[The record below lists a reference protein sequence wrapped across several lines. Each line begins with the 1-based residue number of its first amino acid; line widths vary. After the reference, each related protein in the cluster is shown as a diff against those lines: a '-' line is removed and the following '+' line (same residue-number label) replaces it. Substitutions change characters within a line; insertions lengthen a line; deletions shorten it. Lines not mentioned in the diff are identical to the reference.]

1 MNFRKADRLH
11 SSSPLPAVRVK
22 DRWPPKDRFGR
33 GFSSVY
39 HMRTARKL
47 CFTHATPCLPSSTTS
62 SCSRAAAGPVF
73 VFGAVMATG
82 HGTRFTIPQQEA
94 RVFLAGERELSI
106 EYTSFNAGHEPKKK
120 GRASK
125 RQPSSRS
132 SRAENRTSPS
142 HISPKIYHMVLRIKY
157 AHSANLATVKHPNNT
172 TRKTTCLVSSRL
184 DTRHFA

>member
-1 MNFRKADRLH
+1 MKFRKADRLH
-11 SSSPLPAVRVK
+11 SSSPLPAVRVE

-33 GFSSVY
+33 GFPSVY

-73 VFGAVMATG
+73 VFGAVTATG

-120 GRASK
+120 GVPARG
-125 RQPSSRS
+125 SRH
-132 SRAENRTSPS
+132 RGRVEQKTEHHRHTSHQKYTIWYSVSNMPTLQT
-142 HISPKIYHMVLRIKY
+142 LR
-157 AHSANLATVKHPNNT
+157 P
-172 TRKTTCLVSSRL
+172 
-184 DTRHFA
+184 